1 MTGEMIIPHVSLEVD
16 RHMTKQKEVIARLRS
31 LKGELAT
38 RYDVREIGIFGSVAR
53 GENDQQSDL
62 DLFVEFGPKADLI
75 TYVGLWQFLEDT
87 FGTKID
93 LISKGGLRSDMRDAV
108 FQDLVFV

>member
-1 MTGEMIIPHVSLEVD
+1 MIGEMIIPLVSLQSD
-16 RHMTKQKEVIARLRS
+16 RHMTKQKEVMARLRS

-53 GENDQQSDL
+53 GENDQDSDL
-62 DLFVEFGPKADLI
+62 DLFVEFGSHADLI
-75 TYVGLWQFLEDT
+75 TFIGLWQFLEDT

-93 LISKGGLRSDMRDAV
+93 LLSKGGLRSDLRDAV
-108 FQDLVFV
+108 YQDLVFV

>member
-1 MTGEMIIPHVSLEVD
+1 MTGEMINPHVSLQSD
-16 RHMTKQKEVIARLRS
+16 RHMTRLKEVIARLRG

-62 DLFVEFGPKADLI
+62 DLFVEFGPNADLI
-75 TYVGLWQFLEDT
+75 TYIGLWQFLEDT

-93 LISKGGLRSDMRDAV
+93 IISKGGLRSDMRDAV